1 MEIRDYHRPTDLDEA
16 YDLIALRG
24 GYPLGGGAWS
34 LTTGARVES
43 GVDLGSLGLRYIRAE
58 GGRIAIGAMATARDL
73 ETSDLLAASF
83 GTLFAK
89 ALGHIAGVQVRT
101 IVSVGG
107 SVAGRY
113 GFSELLVLLLALDA
127 RVSLYREGETPL
139 SAFLQS
145 PRGKPFLLE
154 KILVAPGASAGFQ
167 SLRAA
172 NNDFSLLSVCA
183 SSRESGWRVVVGA
196 RPQVA
201 ALGENAGAWLGLQPK
216 PGDAAAAR
224 AGELAAQELRFGDD
238 VRAGAAYRQ
247 AVCPVLVAR
256 AVMEASS

>member
-1 MEIRDYHRPTDLDEA
+1 
-16 YDLIALRG
+16 
-24 GYPLGGGAWS
+24 
-34 LTTGARVES
+34 
-43 GVDLGSLGLRYIRAE
+43 
-58 GGRIAIGAMATARDL
+58 
-73 ETSDLLAASF
+73 AASF

-183 SSRESGWRVVVGA
+183 SSRESGWRVAVGA

-256 AVMEASS
+256 AVMEA